1 MRIMA
6 TVRVMRPVDIQII
19 GQELA
24 IKWDDGSELFVGLEM
39 LRRHCPCAGCQG
51 EKDLLGHVYK
61 LPEKSLS
68 AAAFELRRIEPVGGY
83 ALQPIWGDGHAT
95 GLFSFDY
102 LRKIALN
109 EPP

>member
-1 MRIMA
+1 
-6 TVRVMRPVDIQII
+6 MRPVDIQTI
-19 GQELA
+19 GEELA
-24 IKWDDGSELFVGLEM
+24 IKWDDGNESFVRLDA

-61 LPEKSLS
+61 LPAKPLTP
-68 AAAFELRRIEPVGGY
+68 AAFQLRRLEPVGGY

-95 GLFSFDY
+95 GIFSFDY

-109 EPP
+109 CPP